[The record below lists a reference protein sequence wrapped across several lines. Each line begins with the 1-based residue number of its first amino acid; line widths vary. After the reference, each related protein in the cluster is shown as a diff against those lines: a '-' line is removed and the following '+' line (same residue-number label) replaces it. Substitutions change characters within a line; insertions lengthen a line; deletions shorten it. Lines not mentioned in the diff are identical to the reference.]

1 LKKMRF
7 YGVAVVLASAGLLL
21 VSSSVAR
28 VGPTIGPANTG
39 SAPVADA
46 KPVVPPSRPEVQRNV
61 LEDRDRNAALG
72 LLLLIGMFE
81 DRRGR

>member
-1 LKKMRF
+1 MRF
-7 YGVAVVLASAGLLL
+7 CSVIVVLAGAGLLL

-39 SAPVADA
+39 PATVADV
-46 KPVVPPSRPEVQRNV
+46 KPVVSPSRPKVPRDV
-61 LEDRDRNAALG
+61 LENNDRNAALG